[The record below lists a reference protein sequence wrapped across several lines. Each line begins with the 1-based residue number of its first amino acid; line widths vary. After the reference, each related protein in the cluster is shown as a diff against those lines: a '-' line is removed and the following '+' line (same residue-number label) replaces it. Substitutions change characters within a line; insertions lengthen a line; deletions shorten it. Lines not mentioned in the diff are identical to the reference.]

1 VKERDFIVKPLLFKI
16 TSMSVNALINGNVK
30 TGQFPETQENKLS
43 FQVDLSVGFMLPP
56 YLSGSKNQINT
67 MIIVLKFDKFKFPE

>member
-30 TGQFPETQENKLS
+30 TGQSPETQENKLS

>member
-1 VKERDFIVKPLLFKI
+1 
-16 TSMSVNALINGNVK
+16 MSVNALINGNVK

-67 MIIVLKFDKFKFPE
+67 MIIVLKLDKFKFPE